1 MAGVG
6 FKRMTI
12 QILDGKTP
20 ALGSNQFVIE
30 GAPGKGGTKAAKI
43 SGIAASPVKTYAS
56 NIAYYISSTGVGD
69 VKAEFDVVD
78 FPRDVLSKILGHKT
92 SQNGITRVGADTVAP
107 FCSILLES
115 ATTDG
120 TPFYAGFYKGQFS
133 LEAFEFNTL
142 SDKQEELPADSLTF
156 TAIASD
162 AQATEGAYYG
172 TCASKEANTVNAF
185 KAELKMVNAA

>member
-12 QILDGKTP
+12 QILDSEAPQLGK
-20 ALGSNQFVIE
+20 NQFVIE
-30 GAPGKGGTKAAKI
+30 GAQGKGGTKTAKI

-69 VKAEFDVVD
+69 VKAEFEVVD
-78 FPRDVLSKILGHKT
+78 FPRDVLAKVLGHKT
-92 SQNGITRVGADTVAP
+92 ENGITRVGADTVAP
-107 FCSILLES
+107 YCSILLES

-162 AQATEGAYYG
+162 APATDGAYYG

>member
-12 QILDGKTP
+12 QILDNKAP
-20 ALGSNQFVIE
+20 QLGENQFVIE
-30 GAPGKGGTKAAKI
+30 GAHGKGATKTAKI
-43 SGIAASPVKTYAS
+43 SGIAASPVKTYGS
-56 NIAYYISSTGVGD
+56 NNAYYISSTGVGD
-69 VKAEFDVVD
+69 VKAEFEVID

-92 SQNGITRVGADTVAP
+92 VNGITRVGADTVAP
-107 FCSILLES
+107 YCSILLES

-162 AQATEGAYYG
+162 AQATDGAYYG